1 MSGALLSCRKLSV
14 EYHTGGRILRAVDGV
29 DLDVGPGQTVA
40 IVGESGCG
48 KSTLARAIM
57 GLTPTSRG
65 SIRLRGREIT
75 GLSQRELRPLRPT
88 VQMVFQNPYGSLNP
102 RLTVGRIIEEPMF
115 VQRIGTPQ
123 SRRER
128 VQELLSMVGLA
139 AGAERQYPHEF
150 SGGQRQRI
158 AIARALALNPML
170 IVCDEPVS
178 ALDVSVQAQVL
189 NLLVRLQRDLG
200 ISYLFISHDL
210 SVVRHIAHRTMVMYL
225 GRIVAQS
232 SSRTFWNAP
241 LHPYVAALKQATP
254 TMDVF
259 REGYEPPPV
268 LEGEIPS
275 ALDPPPGCRFSSRCP
290 HALPLCRESYP
301 ALREVSPTE
310 SVACHRVEIGPGGV
324 ARTPWGVA
332 SAPGA
337 SIPPAPPQ
345 QVHPRALRL
354 NPPSPRA

>member
-1 MSGALLSCRKLSV
+1 MSGALLSCRDLAV
-14 EYHTGGRILRAVDGV
+14 EFNTGGRILRAVDGV
-29 DLDVGPGQTVA
+29 DLDVEPGQTVA

-57 GLTPTSRG
+57 GLTPASRG
-65 SIRLRGREIT
+65 SIRLEGREIT
-75 GLSQRELRPLRPT
+75 GLSPRELRPLRPA

-102 RLTVGRIIEEPMF
+102 RLTVGRIIEEPMS
-115 VQRIGTPQ
+115 VQKIGTSQ

-128 VQELLSMVGLA
+128 VRELLSMVGLA

-158 AIARALALNPML
+158 AIARALALNPKL

-210 SVVRHIAHRTMVMYL
+210 SVVRHLAHRTVVMYL

-232 SSRTFWNAP
+232 TSRSFWNVP

-254 TMDVF
+254 TMDVLDA
-259 REGYEPPPV
+259 GYVPPPV

-275 ALDPPPGCRFSSRCP
+275 ALNPPPGCRFSSRCP
-290 HALPLCRESYP
+290 HVLPLCRESYP
-301 ALREVSPTE
+301 ALRQVSSTE
-310 SVACHRVEIGPGGV
+310 SVACHRVEIRPDGV
-324 ARTPWGVA
+324 ATTPWGLV
-332 SAPGA
+332 SVPGVVM
-337 SIPPAPPQ
+337 PPAPASEPLLAR
-345 QVHPRALRL
+345 VA
-354 NPPSPRA
+354 